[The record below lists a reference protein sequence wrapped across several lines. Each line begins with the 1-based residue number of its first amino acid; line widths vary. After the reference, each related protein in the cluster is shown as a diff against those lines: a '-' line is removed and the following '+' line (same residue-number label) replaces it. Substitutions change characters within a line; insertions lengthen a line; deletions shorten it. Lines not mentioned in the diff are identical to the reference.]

1 MKNVT
6 AYTDHM
12 KERVTDM
19 EVRIWKRELRVKK
32 VKKAY
37 MNGLIIILIFVF
49 LMDNQDFRRRDGEGG
64 REFI

>member
-12 KERVTDM
+12 KERITDM

-49 LMDNQDFRRRDGEGG
+49 LMDNQDFRRRDEIG
-64 REFI
+64 RAHV